1 MLMKAINRQNYQPK
15 QIFIVLLHISVWLG
29 FVFILNLESLNLLW
43 GQFGREGGS
52 LFVPLLY
59 GCGFGALIFY
69 LNADKLIPRYLGKD
83 KKGKF
88 WLKATLL
95 VLLVSVVETIVDFV
109 YLAVQ
114 DVELIKAQL
123 LEISATE
130 ILNTFLFLFV
140 FALVANLFCW
150 VMSFAYRIPKDWIK
164 SEKQKR
170 QLEQDKLRSELDF
183 LKAQINPH
191 FLFNGINSIY
201 HMIGI
206 DADAAKETLLQ
217 FSGLLRYQLYEC
229 NEEFISLPKELEYIS
244 NYLNIEE
251 VRKGEDAMF
260 TFDLPKDGP
269 GSSPGNYKI
278 APLLITPFLENAFK
292 YLSHHSER
300 KRNIVFFKMDINEYG
315 VLTMTVKNSH
325 DPKMKT
331 NYPGTGGIGLEN
343 VKRRLSILYPDG
355 KHELKITQDNE
366 MYHVELMIKL
376 NEN

>member
-1 MLMKAINRQNYQPK
+1 MFKVFTNQQNYQPK
-15 QIFIVLLHISVWLG
+15 KVFIILFHISVWLS
-29 FVFILNLESLNLLW
+29 FVFILNFESLNLLW

-52 LFVPLLY
+52 LFIPLFY
-59 GCGFGALIFY
+59 GCSFGAFIFY
-69 LNADKLIPRYLGKD
+69 LNANKLIPQYFGKG
-83 KKGKF
+83 KKEKF
-88 WLKATLL
+88 WLKTGLL
-95 VLLVSVVETIVDFV
+95 VLLISVLETIVDIV
-109 YLAVQ
+109 YVATL
-114 DVELIKAQL
+114 DLELTKAQFLESSSIEIFNTIL
-123 LEISATE
+123 L
-130 ILNTFLFLFV
+130 LFV

-206 DADAAKETLLQ
+206 DANLAKETLLQ

-251 VRKGEDAMF
+251 VRKGEDALF
-260 TFDLPKDGP
+260 TFDLPKNGSA
-269 GSSPGNYKI
+269 SSPANYKI
-278 APLLITPFLENAFK
+278 APLLISPFLENAFK
-292 YLSHHSER
+292 HLSHHSER
-300 KRNIVFFKMDINEYG
+300 KRNIVFFKIEIHEHG
-315 VLTMTVKNSH
+315 ILTMSLKNSH

-331 NYPGTGGIGLEN
+331 NNPSAGGIGLEN

-355 KHELKITQDNE
+355 KHELKIKQDNE